1 MSVSLQTDTL
11 TPFNWCHIVTI
22 SLSPGWGDA
31 VTLSPAQLR
40 FWSPRCV
47 DFWRNKMNAHQP
59 PNECQAAK
67 PECVTSLTTV
77 RHSEGPPVAD
87 LLTIIKVN
95 TGHTPAQCSAQSC
108 SGTIFIWT
116 SWNWWLSAIGAG
128 TGARRGHQR
137 DRGWR
142 FTTGDA
148 ESWSSRLLPADR
160 GNREIRFEWIKNMSS
175 LSLKED

>member
-1 MSVSLQTDTL
+1 M
-11 TPFNWCHIVTI
+11 HISRKVGAKL
-22 SLSPGWGDA
+22 LS
-31 VTLSPAQLR
+31 
-40 FWSPRCV
+40 
-47 DFWRNKMNAHQP
+47 
-59 PNECQAAK
+59 

-77 RHSEGPPVAD
+77 RHSERPPVAD

-95 TGHTPAQCSAQSC
+95 TGHTPVLPSAQPCSALGQYLFELHET
-108 SGTIFIWT
+108 GDYQ
-116 SWNWWLSAIGAG
+116 LSVRGLG
-128 TGARRGHQR
+128 LGRGHQR

-175 LSLKED
+175 LS

>member
-1 MSVSLQTDTL
+1 M
-11 TPFNWCHIVTI
+11 HISRKVGAKL
-22 SLSPGWGDA
+22 LS
-31 VTLSPAQLR
+31 
-40 FWSPRCV
+40 
-47 DFWRNKMNAHQP
+47 
-59 PNECQAAK
+59 

-95 TGHTPAQCSAQSC
+95 TGHTPVLPSPALRQYLFELHETGDYQ
-108 SGTIFIWT
+108 
-116 SWNWWLSAIGAG
+116 LSVRGLG
-128 TGARRGHQR
+128 LGRGHQR

-160 GNREIRFEWIKNMSS
+160 RDREIRFEWIKNMSS